1 MFINANLKKMKLA
14 KMQKINQA
22 CIKSHKTT
30 RKQRILLQKKN
41 SEYIF
46 LNKKKNIQQIHIFH
60 FLWRRGVFCII
71 KRKKIKSQPVK
82 NNKKN
87 AINFH
92 V

>member
-1 MFINANLKKMKLA
+1 MLNAKN
-14 KMQKINQA
+14 
-22 CIKSHKTT
+22 KSGMHNIAQNYTQVKNTIT
-30 RKQRILLQKKN
+30 KKN

-60 FLWRRGVFCII
+60 FFWRRGVFCII
-71 KRKKIKSQPVK
+71 KRKKIKSQPDK

>member
-1 MFINANLKKMKLA
+1 MLNAKN
-14 KMQKINQA
+14 
-22 CIKSHKTT
+22 KSGMHNIAQNYTQVKNTVT
-30 RKQRILLQKKN
+30 NKN

-46 LNKKKNIQQIHIFH
+46 LNKKKYTTNTHIPF
-60 FLWRRGVFCII
+60 FLEEGVFCII
-71 KRKKIKSQPVK
+71 KRKKIKSQPDK